1 MATLQLLRQENN
13 GVVYAD
19 PAKPDMTVRFRNTS
33 SNKTLNNVNVKNY
46 LTEIIYN
53 DGNPVTVSG
62 VAATDAI
69 SVRLRVSGTVES
81 ATRIAVLLHALADQI
96 NTWQGETVFSGFN
109 PTTAPVIPAAS

>member
-1 MATLQLLRQENN
+1 MSTLTLLRQEPT

-19 PAKPDMTVRFRNTS
+19 TAKPDFTVRFRNTQAQ
-33 SNKTLNNVNVKNY
+33 KTLNGVNTKNY

-53 DGNPVTVSG
+53 DGNAVTIGG

-81 ATRIAVLLHALADQI
+81 AARLTVLLHSLADQI
-96 NTWQGETVFSGFN
+96 QTWDSQKVMQGFP
-109 PTTAPVIPAAS
+109 PTSAPVCPAAS